1 MSFDRFTD
9 RAKEALLLAQQA
21 AQRYQHTQIDTEH
34 LLLALLEQPESIAIK
49 AMEHAGVDHN
59 AVRRAVEAA
68 LARSPK
74 VTVSGPGGP
83 QAQIYITPALNA
95 VVGPVAWAQA
105 QRLHD
110 QLVAVEHLLLA
121 LLEGPG
127 GASAILRQHGLTQ
140 EAVDRALV
148 AIRGSQQVTDESA
161 ESKYQALERFS
172 RDLTQL
178 AREGKLDP
186 VIGRDAEIKRVIQV
200 LSRRTKNN
208 PALIGDPGVGKTA
221 IVEGLA
227 QRIIA
232 NQVPDTLKDKRLIAL
247 DMGALV
253 AGSKFRGEFEERL
266 KAVMDEIKQA
276 KGEIV
281 LFIDE
286 LHTVV
291 GAGAAEGAI
300 DASNMLKPALSRGEL
315 QCIGATTLDE
325 YREHIEKDSAL
336 ERRFQPVFVGEPS
349 EEDTVAILKGLRERY
364 EQHHKVKITDGALE
378 AAAHLSARYIS
389 DRFLPD
395 KAIDL
400 VDEAG
405 SKLHIE
411 SSYVPGD
418 IAEMSAEIERL
429 EQERE
434 AAALRQDYEQAAR
447 LKQQIE
453 QRRAELAGREQTWKR
468 HQGESEPLVTEEQIA
483 DVVAMW
489 TGIPVARMLEGETEK
504 LLRMEEALHQRV
516 IGQDEA
522 VSAVSE
528 AIRRARAGLKDP
540 KRPIGSFIFLGPTG
554 VGKTEL
560 ARTLAEFLFDDEEA
574 MVRIDMSEYME
585 KHAVSRLIGA
595 PPGYVGYE
603 EGGQLTEA
611 VRRRPYR
618 VILFDEI
625 EKAHPDVFNIL
636 LQILDD
642 GRLTDNTG
650 RTVDFKNTVVIMTSN
665 VGTQWQR
672 PRDIGLAAVA
682 DAERG
687 YEQMREQ
694 MLEELRRVMRPE
706 LLNRVDEIIVFR
718 PLTREQIEQIV
729 GLMIAQVESRLGE
742 RRLCLRLTEAARD
755 LLARLG
761 FDETYGARPLRRT
774 IQRLVENPISAGI
787 LQGQYRDGDTV
798 VVDAEGDRIVTRLF
812 VPASAEASA
821 GKPARAKK

>member
-1 MSFDRFTD
+1 MNLEKFTD
-9 RAKEALLLAQQA
+9 RAKEALMLAQQV
-21 AQRYQHTQIDTEH
+21 AQRHQHTQIDTEH
-34 LLLALLEQPESIAIK
+34 LLLALIEQPESVAIK
-49 AMEHAGVDHN
+49 IMDRAGVDHN
-59 AVRRAVEAA
+59 AARRAVEAV
-68 LARSPK
+68 LARTPK
-74 VTVSGPGGP
+74 VTVSGPQGP
-83 QAQIYITPALNA
+83 QAQIYVTPALNQIVSQGA
-95 VVGPVAWAQA
+95 PAQA
-105 QRLHD
+105 ERLHD
-110 QLVAVEHLLLA
+110 DFVAVEHLLLA

-127 GASAILRQHGLTQ
+127 GASAILREHGLAQ
-140 EAVDRALV
+140 EAVDKALIE
-148 AIRGSQQVTDESA
+148 IRGSQSVTDEQA

-172 RDLTQL
+172 RDLTEL

-186 VIGRDAEIKRVIQV
+186 VIGRDEEIKRVIQV

-221 IVEGLA
+221 VVEGLA

-266 KAVMDEIKQA
+266 KAVMDEIRKAQ
-276 KGEIV
+276 GRIV

-300 DASNMLKPALSRGEL
+300 DASNMLKPALARGEL

-336 ERRFQPVFVGEPS
+336 ERRFQPVVVGEPS
-349 EEDTVAILKGLRERY
+349 EEATVAILEGLRERY
-364 EQHHKVKITDGALE
+364 EEHHHVKIGDDALK

-400 VDEAG
+400 VDEAA

-418 IAEMSAEIERL
+418 IAEMEKEIGDL

-434 AAALRQDYEQAAR
+434 QAALGQEYEKAAQ
-447 LKQQIE
+447 LKQEIE
-453 QRRAELAGREQTWKR
+453 RRRADLAERRETWDR
-468 HQGESEPLVTEEQIA
+468 DRGASEPAVTEEQIA
-483 DVVAMW
+483 QVVSSW
-489 TGIPVARMLEGETEK
+489 TGVPVSRMLEGESEK
-504 LLRMEEALHQRV
+504 LLRMEETLHRRV

-522 VSAVSE
+522 VNAVSE

-554 VGKTEL
+554 VGKPEL
-560 ARTLAEFLFDDEEA
+560 ARALAEFLFDDEEA
-574 MVRIDMSEYME
+574 VVRIDMSEYME

-595 PPGYVGYE
+595 PPGYIGYE

-618 VILFDEI
+618 VVLLDEV

-636 LQILDD
+636 LQVLED

-665 VGTQWQR
+665 VGSEWAR
-672 PRDIGLAAVA
+672 PLGFGLTSEGRA
-682 DAERG
+682 DDEG
-687 YEQMREQ
+687 YEQMKSQ

-706 LLNRVDEIIVFR
+706 LLNRIDEIIVFHALSR
-718 PLTREQIEQIV
+718 GQIERIV
-729 GLMIAQVESRLGE
+729 GLMIGQVEARLAE
-742 RRLCLRLTEAARD
+742 RNLRLQLSDAARD
-755 LLARLG
+755 LLAREG

-774 IQRLVENPISAGI
+774 IQRLVENPISKGI
-787 LQGQYRDGDTV
+787 LEGQYREGDTI
-798 VVDAEGDRIVTRLF
+798 VVDAEEGEIVTRLF
-812 VPASAEASA
+812 VPA
-821 GKPARAKK
+821 GAKKA